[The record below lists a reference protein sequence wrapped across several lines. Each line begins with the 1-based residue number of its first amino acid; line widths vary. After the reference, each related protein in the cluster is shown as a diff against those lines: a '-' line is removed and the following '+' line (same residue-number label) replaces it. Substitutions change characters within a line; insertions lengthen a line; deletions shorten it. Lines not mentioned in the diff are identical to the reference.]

1 MSSSLRH
8 VLVAAA
14 LAAAGCAS
22 ARTPPPPEPAPAP
35 SAFTLDSGHP
45 RTPEQLA
52 MQLNHVDLQ
61 IRVTPDTR
69 RIAATATHEVLAL
82 APLERLVFE
91 LDRNLPVSAVRVDG
105 RPLAPSAW
113 TNLDGRLTITL
124 PASIP
129 ADQVITVGIDYAGA
143 PHVARNAPW
152 DGGFVWSQTP
162 DGQPWIATAVQGEGC
177 DLFWPC
183 IDHPR
188 GDPVVMTLVIT
199 VPPGLSAPS
208 NGRLLGVET
217 GPDGWTSWSWRAA
230 FPDPYGI
237 ALNIGPYVELAD
249 EYESRWGGAVPLRF
263 WHLPNEG
270 SGPRDLFAEFPRQL
284 AFYERLVGPYPFAAE
299 KMGVVETPHLG
310 MEHQTINAYGNNYAV
325 DANGFDW
332 LLHHELAHEWFGNQM
347 TNADWDHM
355 WLHAG
360 FATYMQPRYARALHG
375 ERNFQ
380 DGLQAQRVLIQNR
393 RPLVSGGTMTA
404 KTVYSDEAG
413 PGQDLYYKG
422 SLVLHTLRM
431 LIGDEAFWA
440 ATRQLVYGRPDPAP
454 GNFSPQV
461 VVTEDFIAA
470 VNAAAGTDLRWFF
483 DAYVFEAALPE
494 LVTTRQGDRMT
505 FQWVTGGGGPF
516 PMPIEVEV
524 DGRVHALPMTG
535 GRGELAV
542 DPAAHV
548 LVDPAS
554 KVLRRDPAIERYQQW
569 LRDQAA

>member
-1 MSSSLRH
+1 MSSSLRR
-8 VLVAAA
+8 VLIAAA
-14 LAAAGCAS
+14 MAAAGCA
-22 ARTPPPPEPAPAP
+22 AAQAPAPEPIRAP

-52 MQLNHVDLQ
+52 MQINHADLQ
-61 IRVTPDTR
+61 IRVMPDTR
-69 RIAATATHEVLAL
+69 TIAATATHEVLATE
-82 APLERLVFE
+82 PLERLVFE
-91 LDRNLPVSAVRVDG
+91 LDRNLSISEIRIDQQ
-105 RPLAPSAW
+105 PLPPSAW
-113 TNLDGRLTITL
+113 SNPDGRLTITL
-124 PASIP
+124 PAPAP
-129 ADQVITVGIDYAGA
+129 ADSVITVGVDYAGA

-152 DGGFVWSQTP
+152 DGGFVWGKAP

-188 GDPVVMTLVIT
+188 GEPRVMTLAIT
-199 VPPGLSAPS
+199 APPGLSAPS
-208 NGRLLGVET
+208 NGRLLGIET
-217 GPDGWTSWSWRAA
+217 GPDGWTTWSWRAA

-237 ALNIGPYVELAD
+237 ALNIGPYVELAG
-249 EYESRWGGAVPLRF
+249 EYESGWGNVIPLHF
-263 WHLPNEG
+263 WHLPRAGDE
-270 SGPRDLFAEFPRQL
+270 PETLFAEFAEQL
-284 AFYERLVGPYPFAAE
+284 EFYERLIGPYPFSDE
-299 KMGVVETPHLG
+299 KMGVAETPHLG

-355 WLHAG
+355 WLHEG
-360 FATYMQPRYARALHG
+360 FATYMQPLYARYLHG

-380 DGLQAQRVLIQNR
+380 DGLQAQRVMLQNR
-393 RPLVSGGTMTA
+393 RPLVSGETMTA
-404 KTVYSDEAG
+404 KTVYSDEVG

-422 SLVLHTLRM
+422 ALVLHTLRM

-470 VNAAAGTDLRWFF
+470 VNEMTGADLRWFF
-483 DAYVFEAALPE
+483 DAYVFQAALPE
-494 LVTTRQGDRMT
+494 LVATRQGDRMQ
-505 FQWVTGGGGPF
+505 FQWVTGNGGVF

-524 DGRVHALPMTG
+524 DGRVHTLPMTG

-542 DPAAHV
+542 NPGAHV
-548 LVDPAS
+548 LIDPAS
-554 KVLRRDPAIERYQQW
+554 KVLRRSPAIERYQQW